1 MTVYYARARDDGSG
15 ANNTR
20 HSELVSESVRMAVM
34 AIKLESTKFGR
45 VTINGKAYPD
55 VLLVGD
61 KIILRNLERL
71 HRKYG
76 TAHIVPPEELDQ
88 LLEAG
93 PEVLVIGA
101 GQQGLLQ
108 VDSCLKEM
116 AKEAGV
122 SLIIK
127 RTPLALR
134 EYQRLVAEGKKVNAL
149 IHVTC

>member
-1 MTVYYARARDDGSG
+1 MT
-15 ANNTR
+15 
-20 HSELVSESVRMAVM
+20 VM

-61 KIILRNLERL
+61 EIIPRNLRRL
-71 HRKYG
+71 HRRYG
-76 TAHIVPPEELDQ
+76 TAHLVPPEELDQ

-93 PEVLVIGA
+93 PEVLVIGT
-101 GQQGLLQ
+101 GQQGLLN
-108 VDSCLKEM
+108 VDGCLKEL

-122 SLIIK
+122 SLVVK
-127 RTPLALR
+127 RTPLALC